1 MKLAD
6 IIQMQKDLS
15 NGVVLSQIS
24 IGKLIVHALMREVE
38 AEQRTLDNQTLRND
52 NHYLKQQLNE
62 AKAMTTI
69 KTLDQRIEDAAGA
82 TVTVAEQLEMS
93 RAEVAELK
101 QALADSNLALME
113 QTELAQKAIRDVS
126 DLYDLYDRQRQDG
139 NEIARLTEIAQAA
152 NRQAEEARTELED
165 WRFTNKIDELQR
177 EIDRHRVQARAPV
190 EASEDLRNKL
200 MYAAIDCGHAI
211 SYNEITL
218 YREDGQEGNA
228 LHQLSER
235 LIAAALAAPKQHA
248 QAETREQIE
257 QRQRATVAAKFENRA
272 PTPATADFDLPAE
285 SDSVEHAQAA
295 QLYADNGQQ
304 HEDPTGPNHP
314 GHHDGHTCEAM
325 GQMLADFGSQ
335 RTTPEAVVAGMDA
348 QAVLPREPT
357 QAMLTAARDW
367 SVAKMGRGVG
377 NGPATECWQA
387 MYDAAMTTQQGDKD

>member
-6 IIQMQKDLS
+6 IIQMQKDRS

-38 AEQRTLDNQTLRND
+38 AEQRALDNQTLRND

-101 QALADSNLALME
+101 QALADKDLALME
-113 QTELAQKAIRDVS
+113 QTEIAQKAVRYVS
-126 DLYDLYDRQRQDG
+126 DLYYRQRQDG

-152 NRQAEEARTELED
+152 
-165 WRFTNKIDELQR
+165 K
-177 EIDRHRVQARAPV
+177 
-190 EASEDLRNKL
+190 
-200 MYAAIDCGHAI
+200 
-211 SYNEITL
+211 
-218 YREDGQEGNA
+218 
-228 LHQLSER
+228 
-235 LIAAALAAPKQHA
+235 
-248 QAETREQIE
+248 
-257 QRQRATVAAKFENRA
+257 
-272 PTPATADFDLPAE
+272 
-285 SDSVEHAQAA
+285 
-295 QLYADNGQQ
+295 LYADNGQQ

-348 QAVLPREPT
+348 QAALSVEQILAIAAPFVSDAHGFFRKPELFEVIGFAHAILATRQPAPVDPVVECAKCDGQGATHYPDGEWEGKCAACKGTGIQPAPACQHRIADARNSIVKSGYLCVDCGAVFSAADHDGAPVPARQQWRWMSAQRLRPT
-357 QAMLTAARDW
+357 
-367 SVAKMGRGVG
+367 
-377 NGPATECWQA
+377 P
-387 MYDAAMTTQQGDKD
+387 